1 MTLDNIR
8 PICLPSYSE
17 WNSTWYHLDMQIS
30 GWGKPSDAAD
40 GISPVLRDATVD
52 TITNTA
58 CALQFPINV
67 DHRNICIS
75 GKDGTSTC
83 NVREC
88 FIRVLS
94 DNSLVRVTLAAPW
107 STSMMTASTGR

>member
-1 MTLDNIR
+1 
-8 PICLPSYSE
+8 
-17 WNSTWYHLDMQIS
+17 MQIS
-30 GWGKPSDAAD
+30 GWGKPR
-40 GISPVLRDATVD
+40 GISPVLRVATVD

-83 NVREC
+83 NVGYIIPLNC
-88 FIRVLS
+88 YTNIS
-94 DNSLVRVTLAAPW
+94 
-107 STSMMTASTGR
+107 

>member
-1 MTLDNIR
+1 MLLSDNIR

-30 GWGKPSDAAD
+30 GWGKPSDSAD

-83 NVREC
+83 NVRQYS
-88 FIRVLS
+88 FTKLFH
-94 DNSLVRVTLAAPW
+94 
-107 STSMMTASTGR
+107 